1 MIRNLS
7 VVTSFFLFAS
17 MAMAQLINPSDAAER
32 LHALFEEDGQWTME
46 QFPEYATLLGDHRY
60 NDRLTDLSFE
70 TIERCKAH
78 EREILERIQKIQHSE
93 LSGQDLISYDLFLR
107 DKRLKTIDTF
117 RSSTLGGYKQASM
130 ESHLF
135 RRGNLDTGEHPRGDS
150 GASME
155 PHPFRRGNLFYC
167 DWYRLVIHA
176 SMEPHLFRRGNLP

>member
-1 MIRNLS
+1 MLQKDSTRCLRRTGSGRWSNL
-7 VVTSFFLFAS
+7 
-17 MAMAQLINPSDAAER
+17 PSTQPCW
-32 LHALFEEDGQWTME
+32 GII
-46 QFPEYATLLGDHRY
+46 AT

-70 TIERCKAH
+70 TIERRKAH
-78 EREILERIQKIQHSE
+78 EREILERIQKIQRLE

-107 DKRLKTIDTF
+107 DKQLKTIDTF

-155 PHPFRRGNLFYC
+155 PHLFRRGNGVRSINPC
-167 DWYRLVIHA
+167 SPTPA
-176 SMEPHLFRRGNLP
+176 SMEPHLFRRGKPGAG